1 MSKGID
7 VGMKVWLT
15 FRERGFL
22 GRGRYMLLDAI
33 RKTSSIKGAAASMG
47 LSEKTAH
54 RTVRKMERIVGK
66 PLVARRRGGPAG
78 GGSSAL
84 TPLAERLLADYD
96 GAIAAAERR
105 LRGAP

>member
-1 MSKGID
+1 MTAGIT

-15 FRERGFL
+15 FGEKGFL
-22 GRGRYMLLDAI
+22 GRGRYMLLGAI
-33 RKTSSIKGAAASMG
+33 RRTASIKGAAASMG
-47 LSEKTAH
+47 ISEKTAH

-66 PLVARRRGGPAG
+66 PLVKRTRGGPAG

-105 LRGAP
+105 LRGGP